1 MIAVLKGLRI
11 TVKEHQIVLSLV
23 LHVHICCFSSLALTP
38 LLTRY
43 SLKNLTGLWFMRE
56 RQKFS
61 SKGTLSQDFSVRRN
75 TGSRGMKRAEAA
87 KSSTHLILLSAII
100 LQKLT

>member
-1 MIAVLKGLRI
+1 
-11 TVKEHQIVLSLV
+11 
-23 LHVHICCFSSLALTP
+23 
-38 LLTRY
+38 
-43 SLKNLTGLWFMRE
+43 MRE

>member
-11 TVKEHQIVLSLV
+11 TVKEHQILLSLV
-23 LHVHICCFSSLALTP
+23 LHVYVASPLSLSP